1 MTITASS
8 FSILS
13 LWFFLLRFHR
23 RTARCL
29 PVAFSFFAV
38 RIWLKTK
45 KLTQLTNVLD
55 DCVLDAEMSLDK
67 LRVLGEDLAEFFDF
81 RDTVLSTEQ
90 DLRAVQLSI
99 KDAAIRFDMIGDYIL
114 NLKSVVEQLR
124 SLGGSLASLQKTRKL
139 YEEQKQAGIPQ
150 ESNGYAHGTWSLRSA

>member
-1 MTITASS
+1 M
-8 FSILS
+8 
-13 LWFFLLRFHR
+13 
-23 RTARCL
+23 
-29 PVAFSFFAV
+29 VEN
-38 RIWLKTK
+38 K

-67 LRVLGEDLAEFFDF
+67 LRVLGEDLAEFFDC

-90 DLRAVQLSI
+90 DLRDVQLSI

-124 SLGGSLASLQKTRKL
+124 SLGGQFSELAEN
-139 YEEQKQAGIPQ
+139 EETA
-150 ESNGYAHGTWSLRSA
+150 